1 MYDLIIVT
9 HIPAFYKV
17 NLYNE
22 LAKKLDILVIFI
34 AKSTNEVRANDFLI
48 LEKSRFEYKVLF
60 DGDIE
65 DRNIASNIYKLRRI
79 LRQHQYKKI
88 LIGGWNLKEFW
99 YLVFTNHHSKNY
111 LVLESTINESKI
123 DLMRSTIKKI
133 FLSRISIVFASGSL
147 HRQLLKKLEYK
158 GKVMITKGVGIINKP
173 SLRYIKREY
182 RKKFIYV
189 GRLSKEKNI
198 ELLVDLF
205 NDLKDFSLTIIGTGP
220 LENSLKRRAK
230 ENIIFK
236 GQVNNQQL
244 KSYFDESNILMLTS
258 ISETWGLVVEEA
270 LYFGLPVIVSNNCGV
285 CEIINEGI
293 NGYIVDINNIEHIKD
308 TILNLNNNIYQKLV
322 DGVEK
327 SSINKKDLEQLGVYF
342 AN

>member
-22 LAKKLDILVIFI
+22 LAKKLNILVIFI

-48 LEKSRFEYKVLF
+48 LEKSKFKYKVLY

-65 DRNIASNIYKLRRI
+65 DRNITSNIYNLKKI
-79 LRQHQYKKI
+79 LSKCQYKKI

-99 YLVFTNHHSKNY
+99 YLVFTNHHSINC
-111 LVLESTINESKI
+111 LVLESTINESKT
-123 DLMRSTIKKI
+123 DLIRRIIKKV
-133 FLSRISIVFASGSL
+133 FLSRISIVFASGRL
-147 HRQLLKKLEYK
+147 HRELLNKLGYT

-173 SLRYIKREY
+173 NLSNIKREY
-182 RKKFIYV
+182 KKKFIYV
-189 GRLSKEKNI
+189 GRLSKEKNV

-205 NDLKDFSLTIIGTGP
+205 NDLKEYSLTIIGIGP
-220 LENSLKRRAK
+220 LESSLKSKAR

-236 GQVNNQQL
+236 GQINNQEL
-244 KSYFDESNILMLTS
+244 KQHFDESNILMLTS
-258 ISETWGLVVEEA
+258 VSETWGLVVEEA
-270 LYFGLPVIVSNNCGV
+270 LYFGMPVIVSNNCGV
-285 CEIINEGI
+285 CEIVNEGV
-293 NGYIVDINNIEHIKD
+293 NGYIVDIKNIKNIKD
-308 TILNLNNNIYQKLV
+308 TILNLDDNTYQNLIY
-322 DGVEK
+322 GVSK
-327 SSINKKDLEQLGVYF
+327 FSIDKKDLEQLRVYF